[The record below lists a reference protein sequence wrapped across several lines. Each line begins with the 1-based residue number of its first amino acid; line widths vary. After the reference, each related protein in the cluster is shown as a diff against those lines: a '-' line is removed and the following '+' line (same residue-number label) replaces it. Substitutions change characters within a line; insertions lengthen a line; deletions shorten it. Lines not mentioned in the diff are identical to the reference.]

1 MNAFKAGDEVYTTDG
16 RLVEYV
22 AQSYDGHIVRQMPEH
37 ADEDYGPAPMG
48 YPEVVHQVLKA
59 PPSFKVDQDYAT
71 KRDELAS
78 VREQLLTASQEL
90 AAIAKKRDAQLQ
102 QLSSHPDLS
111 IIIDWMEGRI
121 THIATFDTY
130 GAAPIRIMPLIDAL
144 QPGEDEK
151 RDGTFRLLSLYG
163 GHHGPD
169 GATRSAHRDNLR
181 WQLSRYSDG
190 SGNNNNTACVL
201 GTSEEDVRRRVQLWL
216 DREFK
221 MRDNEHALWNWAES
235 ALAMGFSIPSAWVA
249 KVEERQSNRK
259 KAAQEKAQQ
268 ELATARAR
276 LAAAEAAVQVA
287 AP

>member
-1 MNAFKAGDEVYTTDG
+1 MTTFKAGDEVYTTDG

-22 AQSYDGHIVRQMPEH
+22 AQSYDGHIVRQLPEH
-37 ADEDYGPAPMG
+37 ESEDYGPTPLG

-59 PPSFKVDQDYAT
+59 PPSFKVDQEYAT

-90 AAIAKKRDAQLQ
+90 AAIAKNRDAQLQ

-130 GAAPIRIMPLIDAL
+130 GSTPIRIMPLIDAL
-144 QPGEDEK
+144 QPDDNEK

-181 WQLSRYSDG
+181 WQLNRYSDG
-190 SGNNNNTACVL
+190 SSNNSTACVL
-201 GTSEEDVRRRVQLWL
+201 GTSEEDVRRRVQHWL

-235 ALAMGFSIPSAWVA
+235 AVALGFSVPPAWVA
-249 KVEERQSNRK
+249 KVEERAANRRK
-259 KAAQEKAQQ
+259 QAQEQALKDL
-268 ELATARAR
+268 ESARAR
-276 LAAAEAAVQVA
+276 LAAAEAAA
-287 AP
+287 KAITP